1 MKKLIAAFCVCLMTT
16 LAFAQNQ
23 KTPPVLTTA
32 FTDSLTRQIQR
43 IAPPDLSISKLVYT
57 STISADGILIKPL
70 IIRQIG
76 GGTIAE
82 NDFVVA
88 LRSLIIAAPAWK
100 PALDTDTGKA
110 VEDKV
115 SFTIELDKKEIKI
128 KQNK

>member
-1 MKKLIAAFCVCLMTT
+1 MITT
-16 LAFAQNQ
+16 LAFAQSH
-23 KTPPVLTTA
+23 KTAPVLTTA
-32 FTDSLTRQIQR
+32 FTDSLAHQIKR

-57 STISADGILIKPL
+57 STISVDGVLIKPL
-70 IIRQIG
+70 IMRQIG

-88 LRSLIIAAPAWK
+88 LRSLIIAAPAWS
-100 PALDTDTGKA
+100 PALDADTGKP

-115 SFTIELDKKEIKI
+115 SFTIEIDKKEIKI